1 MELFLA
7 KLSRGKYMDVIL
19 ANLLLT
25 LNIFT
30 S

>member
-7 KLSRGKYMDVIL
+7 KLSRGKYKDVIL
-19 ANLLLT
+19 ANFLLT